1 MTDTVLALF
10 GPTASGKTA
19 VAQAIAER
27 IPAELVSADSMQVY
41 RGLPILTNQSPAR
54 LVGIWPLDHEASV
67 AEYQDLAHAAIDEI
81 LAAGRTPFVV
91 GGTGLYLRAAIADLT
106 LPPAPEPGERE
117 RWERFYD
124 EQGADRAHERLAE
137 LDPEAAAAVHPND
150 RRRVVRSLELSG
162 RERQRDQLWAGE
174 TRHPTIVFGLD
185 VPKEELDRRIAD
197 RTRAMFEAGVRA
209 EAEAAL
215 AGLISPTAAYA
226 HGLSGLA
233 DQPDDEAAIDALVAR
248 TRRYAAYQRK
258 WMRRI
263 PGLVSLPADRPPG
276 EIADAILEVARA
288 RQRLPAGRAG

>member
-1 MTDTVLALF
+1 M
-10 GPTASGKTA
+10 
-19 VAQAIAER
+19 
-27 IPAELVSADSMQVY
+27 
-41 RGLPILTNQSPAR
+41 
-54 LVGIWPLDHEASV
+54 
-67 AEYQDLAHAAIDEI
+67 
-81 LAAGRTPFVV
+81 
-91 GGTGLYLRAAIADLT
+91 
-106 LPPAPEPGERE
+106 
-117 RWERFYD
+117 
-124 EQGADRAHERLAE
+124 
-137 LDPEAAAAVHPND
+137 HPND

-174 TRHPTIVFGLD
+174 TRHPTMVFGLD

-215 AGLISPTAAYA
+215 AGSISPTAAYA